1 MIPTILYFASED
13 WVFLEHFSVTGRA
26 ALEAGLKVNVAT
38 RVRNSR
44 QQLESKG
51 FGVIPLESER
61 RNLGILYNLLLIVRM
76 AKVIAQTKPAIV
88 HCIGLRMVVLGGLAA
103 RLARVQHLVL
113 MPTGLIYLWINEGV
127 HIWLLRETVRWLVE
141 RVIQRP
147 GTEFIFENNDDP
159 IEFGIP
165 PHATNLT
172 IIGGVGVEPSEYPFV
187 HEPATP
193 PVKIAVVA
201 RMLQGKG
208 IAEAV
213 EAVKQVRAEGVEIEL
228 HLYGDVD
235 RSSRTTLSE
244 DILRNWEQGGGVV
257 WHGRVSNIDQV
268 WRTHHIAMLLSQREG
283 LPRSLIEAAAAGRPI
298 VTTDVVGC
306 RDVIRD
312 QIEGFIVPKGSA
324 AKAAVRL
331 RQLSLDPTLR
341 QRMGEAAH
349 QRFLERFTA
358 AAVQSTIKDV
368 YCRILERVHH
378 PTPTAYLRGNDSIA

>member
-44 QQLESKG
+44 RQLENRG

-61 RNLGILYNLLLIVRM
+61 RNLGILYNLLLIVKM

-103 RLARVQHLVL
+103 RLARVKHLVL
-113 MPTGLIYLWINEGV
+113 MPTGLIYLWINEG
-127 HIWLLRETVRWLVE
+127 IRIRMLREAVRWLVKHLLH
-141 RVIQRP
+141 RP
-147 GTEFIFENNDDP
+147 GTEFIFENSDDP

-165 PHATNLT
+165 PHAANLT
-172 IIGGVGVEPSEYPFV
+172 IIGGVGVEPNEYPFV
-187 HEPATP
+187 REPATLP
-193 PVKIAVVA
+193 IKIGVVA

-213 EAVKQVRAEGVEIEL
+213 EAVRQVRAEGVAVEL

-235 RSSRTTLSE
+235 RSSRMTLSE
-244 DILRNWEQGGGVV
+244 GTLRSWEQEGGVF

-268 WRTHHIAMLLSQREG
+268 WRTHHIAMLLSHREG
-283 LPRSLIEAAAAGRPI
+283 LPRSLLEAAAAGRPI
-298 VTTDVVGC
+298 ITTNVVGC

-312 QIEGFIVPKGSA
+312 QIEGFIVPKRSA
-324 AKAAVRL
+324 AKAAERL
-331 RQLSLDPTLR
+331 RQLALDPTLR

-349 QRFLERFTA
+349 QRFIERFTA
-358 AAVQSTIKDV
+358 GAVQSTIKNV
-368 YCRILERVHH
+368 YCRILERTHH
-378 PTPTAYLRGNDSIA
+378 PTPTPYLRGTDSTA